1 MRRGAQ
7 GASLIIAVLLIVTAA
22 AFAVVVAASQ
32 SGGGIHAAEANA
44 DAIQALFLAEAGLER
59 QLKRF
64 ATGTACA
71 SLGDDPLTSP
81 AVEAT
86 HTVTDLSTLGLGSTA
101 YSITFANGMTTDFSS
116 AAFASTT
123 RCRIPVTATV
133 LASNV
138 TRTIHAIVD
147 RNLLQGPEN
156 PTFDNPAAAGA
167 PSGWTFNAANPGVS
181 FADNGGPDGTAPNC
195 SRSLVLVR
203 NIEGG
208 NPSGD
213 DYKAQGTAA
222 VNFTVALASTTT
234 ITFFY
239 RVKDRT
245 GAGCAG
251 GGGAGPANICS
262 GSGATNRAWVCFRML
277 DAAAVPSTS
286 TVLDSPST
294 ATGAVACPDAG
305 TPSAFSPCTS
315 GYSGAPTRASLTMTM
330 LSASDPATIT
340 SFIYQLG
347 IRRAGRREVFIDQI
361 EATNDTA
368 IGAARV
374 QQWRDC
380 STASCP

>member
-1 MRRGAQ
+1 MRRKAS
-7 GASLIIAVLLIVTAA
+7 GASLLIAVLLVVTAA

-32 SGGGIHAAEANA
+32 SGGGIHEADANA

-71 SLGDDPLTSP
+71 SLGDDPLVGGTQTS
-81 AVEAT
+81 
-86 HTVTDLSTLGLGSTA
+86 HTVTNLTTLGLGTTG

-116 AAFASTT
+116 VAFASTT

-156 PTFDNPAAAGA
+156 PTYDNPAAAGA
-167 PSGWTFNAANPGVS
+167 PSGWTFNGANPGLS
-181 FADNGGPDGTAPNC
+181 FANNGGPDGTAPSC
-195 SRSLVLVR
+195 SRSAVLVR
-203 NIEGG
+203 NVTGS
-208 NPSGD
+208 NNAAD
-213 DYKAQGTAA
+213 DWKGQGTAT
-222 VNFTVALASTTT
+222 VDFTVAIPSTTT

-239 RVKDRT
+239 RIKERT
-245 GAGCAG
+245 GAGCAAG
-251 GGGAGPANICS
+251 AGAGPANICS
-262 GSGATNRAWVCFRML
+262 GSGGTNVAWVCFRML
-277 DAAAVPSTS
+277 DALAVPSTS
-286 TVLDSPST
+286 GVLNSAAT
-294 ATGAVACPDAG
+294 ATGAVPCPDAG
-305 TPSAFSPCTS
+305 TPSTFSPCTS

-330 LSASDPATIT
+330 VSASNPATIN

-347 IRRAGRREVFIDQI
+347 IRRTGRREVFIDQI
-361 EATNDTA
+361 EATNNTA

-374 QQWRDC
+374 QIWRDC